1 MQKHAIENW
10 LGWGWGE
17 TFANFLKSWRDQ
29 MSCFCVTYDYYAAC
43 PTLWFVSVHVPG
55 SGVTWPGTRSRCPS
69 LGWRSNCSNV
79 ERHPTLL
86 LREDDDISA
95 HLLKYS
101 IHTAKTNLNKNVNS
115 QLIKLPPINLLSITL
130 QLSILKIFEVTGNY
144 ILGPICSAALRYTKV

>member
-1 MQKHAIENW
+1 MC
-10 LGWGWGE
+10 
-17 TFANFLKSWRDQ
+17 
-29 MSCFCVTYDYYAAC
+29 CFCVTYDYYAAC

-101 IHTAKTNLNKNVNS
+101 IHTAKTNLNKSVNS

-130 QLSILKIFEVTGNY
+130 QLSILEDFRSNRELYFRSDLLRGTALYEGIN
-144 ILGPICSAALRYTKV
+144 SAAKVVPLTLLS